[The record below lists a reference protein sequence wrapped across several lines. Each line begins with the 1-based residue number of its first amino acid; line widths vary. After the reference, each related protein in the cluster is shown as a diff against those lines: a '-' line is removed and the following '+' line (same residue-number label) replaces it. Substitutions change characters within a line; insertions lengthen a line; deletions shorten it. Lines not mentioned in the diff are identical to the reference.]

1 MKCLYIG
8 QCEEG
13 STSNMRFVILKELL
27 NCEIESINLTPI
39 IINSPKIFR
48 SIGWRYKIGPM
59 MSEINT
65 QIIKTIGDDYDMIW
79 IDKGVF
85 IKPQILKIIRNR
97 TKKLIHFTPDPAF
110 FYHKSRYFRISLP
123 LYDFCITTKSFELDE
138 YVRNGCK
145 NLIYCTQGYDEIIH
159 RSQNTFEEKE
169 FDVCFIGH
177 YEKQRAEIIQAI
189 IDDGIKIVIAGINW
203 ESFIKK
209 NKDKK
214 NLVFFGS
221 NVAGFEYS
229 RLLSLSKV
237 GLGLLSKWIPE
248 KHTTRT
254 FEIPACGTYLA
265 SEKNEEILS
274 FFGEEVLYFQN
285 SNDLLL
291 KINQLL
297 KDPGLLQIKMSNQ
310 TKILKNLE
318 VSHQKIML
326 NLLNKVGIC

>member
-1 MKCLYIG
+1 M
-8 QCEEG
+8 
-13 STSNMRFVILKELL
+13 TD
-27 NCEIESINLTPI
+27 INA
-39 IINSPKIFR
+39 
-48 SIGWRYKIGPM
+48 
-59 MSEINT
+59 
-65 QIIKTIGDDYDMIW
+65 QITRAIHYDYDMIW

-85 IKPQILKIIRNR
+85 INPKILKIIRNR

-110 FYHKSRYFRISLP
+110 FYHKSRYFRSSLP
-123 LYDFCITTKSFELDE
+123 QYDFCITTKSFELDE
-138 YVRNGCK
+138 YIRYGCQ

-159 RSQNTFEEKE
+159 QPQNTFEEKE
-169 FDVCFIGH
+169 FEVCFIGH

-189 IDDGIKIVIAGINW
+189 IDAGLIIVIAGINW
-203 ESFIKK
+203 EPFIKK
-209 NKDKK
+209 NEDKK
-214 NLVFFGS
+214 NLIFFGRH
-221 NVAGFEYS
+221 VAGLEYS
-229 RLLSLSKV
+229 RLISLSKI

-285 SNDLLL
+285 SNDLSL

-297 KDPGLLQIKMSNQ
+297 KDPGLLQIKMMNQ

>member
-27 NCEIESINLTPI
+27 NGELESINLTPI
-39 IINSPKIFR
+39 IINTPKVFR

-59 MSEINT
+59 MREINSN
-65 QIIKTIGDDYDMIW
+65 IIITLENDYDMIW

-85 IKPQILKIIRNR
+85 IKPQTLKIIRNR

-110 FYHKSRYFRISLP
+110 FYHKSRYFRVSLP
-123 LYDFCITTKSFELDE
+123 LYDFCITTKSFELNE
-138 YVRNGCK
+138 YNKYGCQ

-159 RSQNTFEEKE
+159 RPQNTFEEKE
-169 FDVCFIGH
+169 FEVCFIGH

-189 IDDGIKIVIAGINW
+189 IDSGIKIIIAGIKW

-209 NKDKK
+209 NKDKT
-214 NLVFFGS
+214 NLIFFGRHVS
-221 NVAGFEYS
+221 GFEYS
-229 RLLSLSKV
+229 RLLSLSKI

-265 SEKNEEILS
+265 SEKNDEILS

-285 SNDLLL
+285 TKELIV

-297 KDPGLLQIKMSNQ
+297 KDPNLLQLKMSYQ
-310 TKILKNLE
+310 TTILNGLE
-318 VSHQKIML
+318 ASNQKIML
-326 NLLNKVGIC
+326 NLLNKVGLC